1 MIWGVKCR
9 MLSFILVKFKCRL
22 CSGQVIR
29 GGAHGI
35 LKFPVTFMGYGLLSL
50 ISIHVGGTQ
59 ARLLIIC
66 AVVVSELPFLGCVIE
81 WNF

>member
-1 MIWGVKCR
+1 MVFLNFQSHSWAMACY
-9 MLSFILVKFKCRL
+9 RL
-22 CSGQVIR
+22 FQ
-29 GGAHGI
+29 
-35 LKFPVTFMGYGLLSL
+35 F
-50 ISIHVGGTQ
+50 HVGGTQ